1 MTLRSF
7 FKYHHNQKMIE
18 LLAVEL
24 SEVIE
29 RRHLDS
35 VQSAIVYVQDHA
47 FFPNDR
53 DYQIKLHIDDCMAM
67 DILPLVEKETTTV
80 CQSLVKAR

>member
-53 DYQIKLHIDDCMAM
+53 DYQIKLHIDDGMAM

-80 CQSLVKAR
+80 CQSLAKAR

>member
-53 DYQIKLHIDDCMAM
+53 DY
-67 DILPLVEKETTTV
+67 
-80 CQSLVKAR
+80 

>member
-1 MTLRSF
+1 
-7 FKYHHNQKMIE
+7 
-18 LLAVEL
+18 
-24 SEVIE
+24 
-29 RRHLDS
+29 LDS

-80 CQSLVKAR
+80 CQSLAKAR

>member
-47 FFPNDR
+47 FFPNEE
-53 DYQIKLHIDDCMAM
+53 IIGGWN
-67 DILPLVEKETTTV
+67 IITV
-80 CQSLVKAR
+80 ASFIC